1 MIHAQRSLFTPTT
14 SHGLPSPTTNTSPIG
29 NGNSPS
35 PPVRPLPISPRTQR
49 QRPFRPLSRLVLPPL
64 SWLPFCGSHFPSYE
78 LGMGL
83 GLNSNV
89 GVGVDYMT
97 AGVGVD
103 YGRMMGTGEISLAI
117 SISVGGGGGCELR
130 RTRVLREMLSHN
142 YATLNPR
149 LFFFSSMLAC
159 FFPHLL
165 YAMPLFHLL
174 LVFCCSILVTGSP
187 SS

>member
-1 MIHAQRSLFTPTT
+1 
-14 SHGLPSPTTNTSPIG
+14 
-29 NGNSPS
+29 
-35 PPVRPLPISPRTQR
+35 
-49 QRPFRPLSRLVLPPL
+49 
-64 SWLPFCGSHFPSYE
+64 
-78 LGMGL
+78 MGL

-149 LFFFSSMLAC
+149 LFFSHPCWRVSFPTCSMLC
-159 FFPHLL
+159 L
-165 YAMPLFHLL
+165 YFIS
-174 LVFCCSILVTGSP
+174 CSFSVARSWLPDRRLAKLATIARDIPYVLQLY
-187 SS
+187 